1 LAVVVPILPESMGNF
16 TGTGTGF
23 YSGMSGIF
31 NFKTLKT
38 GVFKYFEVIN
48 CTETLEIKSG
58 ACTDIFTGSGPGI
71 WTGVS
76 GNFSFKTSKTA

>member
-1 LAVVVPILPESMGNF
+1 MVLVLPESKGNF
-16 TGTGTGF
+16 TSTSTWF
-23 YSGMSGIF
+23 YSGMSGIL

-38 GVFKYFEVIN
+38 SVFKYFEINN

-58 ACTDIFTGSGPGI
+58 AYTAIWTGTGADI